1 MVKSLL
7 HLLGTTSC
15 YRALASVVVFE
26 VLTEGSVGN
35 VVDMSEDCKNGLSEA
50 CLFQVV
56 VFLFFVLRTIWIERQ
71 HRQRPP
77 EFS

>member
-1 MVKSLL
+1 MEAEWLQHDRSHRPVSYT
-7 HLLGTTSC
+7 HLDV
-15 YRALASVVVFE
+15 YKRQ
-26 VLTEGSVGN
+26 TEGSVGN